1 VTTPT
6 PRTIKRY
13 SNRKLYD
20 VEARAYV
27 SLEDVAALVRSGE
40 TVQVV
45 DNATGDDITAQ
56 TLTQVILD
64 EGKRG
69 TSLLP
74 TDLLH
79 GLLRRG
85 EQVVDSGLGSLR
97 QGVDGLV
104 HGSIDR
110 LARVL
115 PVARHDEVEQ
125 LRAQLESLERTL
137 GTLLRDQ
144 QQQQPADSR
153 RRRAASQPKKG
164 GKTTKRGKQT

>member
-1 VTTPT
+1 M
-6 PRTIKRY
+6 PRVIKRY
-13 SNRKLYD
+13 PNRKLYD

-27 SLEDVAALVRSGE
+27 SLEEIAALVRAGD

-45 DNATGDDITAQ
+45 DHASGDDITAQ

-85 EQVVDSGLGSLR
+85 EQVVQGSL
-97 QGVDGLV
+97 
-104 HGSIDR
+104 DR
-110 LARVL
+110 LTRVL
-115 PVARHDEVEQ
+115 PVARQDELEQ
-125 LRAQLESLERTL
+125 LRAQLAQLEQTL
-137 GTLLRDQ
+137 GTLLHERDE
-144 QQQQPADSR
+144 PAAER
-153 RRRAASQPKKG
+153 AAERAAGRKRARRAEPQ
-164 GKTTKRGKQT
+164 

>member
-1 VTTPT
+1 M
-6 PRTIKRY
+6 PRVIKRY
-13 SNRKLYD
+13 PNRKLYD

-27 SLEDVAALVRSGE
+27 SLEEIAALVRAGE

-45 DNATGDDITAQ
+45 DHATGDDITAQ

-85 EQVVDSGLGSLR
+85 EQVVTGSL
-97 QGVDGLV
+97 
-104 HGSIDR
+104 DR
-110 LARVL
+110 LTRVL
-115 PVARHDEVEQ
+115 PVARQDELEQ
-125 LRAQLESLERTL
+125 LRGQLAQLEQTL
-137 GTLLRDQ
+137 GTLLRERDDAA
-144 QQQQPADSR
+144 PANAGPAKAGTR
-153 RRRAASQPKKG
+153 KRARRAESP
-164 GKTTKRGKQT
+164 

>member
-1 VTTPT
+1 M
-6 PRTIKRY
+6 PRIIKRY

-27 SLEDVAALVRSGE
+27 SLEDVAALVRGGA

-69 TSLLP
+69 TSLP
-74 TDLLH
+74 PIELLH

-85 EQVVDSGLGSLR
+85 ERVVDSGLGTLR
-97 QGVDGLV
+97 SGVDGLV
-104 HGSIDR
+104 QGSMDR
-110 LARVL
+110 IARVL
-115 PVARHDEVEQ
+115 PVARQDELER
-125 LRAQLESLERTL
+125 LRAQLASLEQTL
-137 GTLLRDQ
+137 GTLLRDRDTE
-144 QQQQPADSR
+144 PR
-153 RRRAASQPKKG
+153 RQAASSAKRSASRSTSKSARRKK
-164 GKTTKRGKQT
+164 